1 MLPLDCTATAIG
13 LLMPSLK
20 NAALVVPIN
29 VPFDV
34 YRTRAKSSS
43 PGTPFPSAVTTAI
56 LPLDCSMAVSGLTLT
71 PPKFVVTVPPVP
83 KAGSKLPAWACAK
96 LTPNVSP
103 SANSPAIESNLHLFI
118 VYSLS
123 YLVDSPAKYLVC
135 SITPYS
141 GRSAL
146 IRPHKRRSV
155 RRVVSESL
163 HHGCLNP

>member
-20 NAALVVPIN
+20 NAALVVPIS

-43 PGTPFPSAVTTAI
+43 PGTPFPSPVTTAM
-56 LPLDCSMAVSGLTLT
+56 LPLDCSTAVSGLTLT

-83 KAGSKLPAWACAK
+83 KVGSSVPACPPIDWACTK
-96 LTPNVSP
+96 LTPNMRP
-103 SANSPAIESNLHLFI
+103 IANSPVVESNLHLFI

-123 YLVDSPAKYLVC
+123 YLVDSQAKYLAY
-135 SITPYS
+135 SITRYS
-141 GRSAL
+141 GAISTNPTPQASGRLS
-146 IRPHKRRSV
+146 R
-155 RRVVSESL
+155 
-163 HHGCLNP
+163 CL